1 MKLKVNVARRGA
13 GLAAERSTSAAR
25 ADGARRSQTARAWP
39 RAAQHKLVADFNRV
53 TVFLYCFLQ
62 LLIDVVNFI

>member
-1 MKLKVNVARRGA
+1 MQLIIYDYYNVARRGA
-13 GLAAERSTSAAR
+13 HLLDEVERS
-25 ADGARRSQTARAWP
+25 GARRLQMARAWP